1 MGVDGMVTD
10 GEFFANLFTCLSRSE
25 FLQNIKLA
33 VCDISKNWF
42 FRAVGIR
49 KIIPSKP
56 LSCEIL
62 IVSLIGN
69 TSLFP
74 RMTILP
80 RNNDGLPA

>member
-10 GEFFANLFTCLSRSE
+10 GEFFANLFTCLSRSK

-49 KIIPSKP
+49 KNYSKQTIILCNFDSKP
-56 LSCEIL
+56 HRQHFAISK
-62 IVSLIGN
+62 
-69 TSLFP
+69 
-74 RMTILP
+74 
-80 RNNDGLPA
+80 NDDITKKQ